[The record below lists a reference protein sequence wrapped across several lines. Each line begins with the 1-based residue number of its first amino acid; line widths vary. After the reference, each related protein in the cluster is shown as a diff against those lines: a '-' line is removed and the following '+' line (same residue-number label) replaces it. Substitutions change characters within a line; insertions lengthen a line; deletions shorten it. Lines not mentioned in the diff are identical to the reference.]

1 MMNFPRRAH
10 FPCARMMNER
20 RPPREKRRAPER
32 SNKFEGWAMTE
43 NEFIASHPKSSFELA
58 GLSTLRLSVLARAF
72 ISTRFGPSRVVCGPS
87 GSAEQSQNTGN
98 CDLVAHSFD
107 GNGLDNRRALCFIIH
122 IISGIIVII
131 GPQRFYRSPT
141 RRPPVNAA
149 RKSRFP
155 LKLASRFEE
164 IRHQPHSRPF
174 GQH

>member
-1 MMNFPRRAH
+1 MNSSHR
-10 FPCARMMNER
+10 
-20 RPPREKRRAPER
+20 
-32 SNKFEGWAMTE
+32 
-43 NEFIASHPKSSFELA
+43 IAKGSFELA

>member
-1 MMNFPRRAH
+1 MNSSHR
-10 FPCARMMNER
+10 
-20 RPPREKRRAPER
+20 
-32 SNKFEGWAMTE
+32 
-43 NEFIASHPKSSFELA
+43 IAKGSFELA

-155 LKLASRFEE
+155 LNWLPDSRKFVTSH
-164 IRHQPHSRPF
+164 IRARSVSTKANNRSNR
-174 GQH
+174 